1 MGNTAVTGYREAV
14 VELGTVDTISAME
27 SRLRAGAPRAR
38 FNWRVR
44 AILGVMAVAL
54 AFIAVV
60 FLVGAGAWNRAPSLI
75 MVARVAP
82 LRTWGIG
89 ALFIALSAAW
99 SLWRSDAL
107 VYRLTLVGCA
117 GFFTTWTAS
126 FVASWAIGESLSP
139 VGIALCGMISLWS
152 IVLAGV
158 PLTDPVREAAYE
170 LVRTVGAPPSPDASA
185 ATAPPRARS

>member
-1 MGNTAVTGYREAV
+1 MGNTAADSREAT
-14 VELGTVDTISAME
+14 VELGTVDTIGRME
-27 SRLRAGAPRAR
+27 AGLRQMGRQQPR

-44 AILGVMAVAL
+44 AILGVMAACQT
-54 AFIAVV
+54 FIAVV
-60 FLVGAGAWNRAPSLI
+60 FLLGAGAWNRAPALL

-89 ALFIALSAAW
+89 ALFIAGSAAW
-99 SLWRSDAL
+99 ALWRDDSL

-117 GFFTTWTAS
+117 GFFATWTAA
-126 FVASWAIGESLSP
+126 FVASWVIGESLSP
-139 VGIALCGMISLWS
+139 VGIGLCGMISAWS

-170 LVRTVGAPPSPDASA
+170 LVRSVGAPPSLNASA
-185 ATAPPRARS
+185 ATAPPRART